1 MQREILWHDF
11 DTSGKKYSPMLRNIL
26 LACIIGSVSL
36 SSCAQVSVPSSSEP
50 IKKDTK
56 ISGTTSSPTTTPS
69 TSTPSSSSTSPSG
82 GILGQGSDQIVN
94 GLKEALS
101 LSAINSSSILS
112 IANGFYEN
120 AAIKILMPP
129 DAKLVE
135 SKLRAIGLGAQVDEL
150 ILSMNRAA
158 ETAAKDAAPIFVGA
172 IKSMSFTDAMGI
184 VKGPND
190 AATQYL
196 KQATTAQLNSK
207 FRPVIQSALQKVDA
221 TKYWSDIFSTYNQL
235 PFVQPVNADLTAY
248 VTEKALNGLFYTMAQ
263 QEAKIRMDPAATAN
277 DLINIVFGKK

>member
-1 MQREILWHDF
+1 
-11 DTSGKKYSPMLRNIL
+11 MLRNFLIPII
-26 LACIIGSVSL
+26 ACSVTL
-36 SSCAQVSVPSSSEP
+36 SSCAQVTVPSSTTPVE
-50 IKKDTK
+50 KDTK
-56 ISGTTSSPTTTPS
+56 RPGATSSPATSPAS
-69 TSTPSSSSTSPSG
+69 TSTPSSSTTSPSG
-82 GILGQGSDQIVN
+82 GLLGQGSDQIVN

-112 IANGFYEN
+112 VADGFFKN

-135 SKLRAIGLGAQVDEL
+135 SKLRAIGLGDQVDKM

-158 ETAAKDAAPIFVGA
+158 ETAAKDAAPIFIDA
-172 IKSMSFTDAMGI
+172 IKTMSFTNAMGI
-184 VKGPND
+184 VTGSND

-207 FRPVIQSALQKVDA
+207 FRPVIQSALQKVEA
-221 TKYWSDIFSTYNQL
+221 TKYWSDVFSTYNQL

-248 VTEKALNGLFYTMAQ
+248 VTDKALNGLFYTMAQ